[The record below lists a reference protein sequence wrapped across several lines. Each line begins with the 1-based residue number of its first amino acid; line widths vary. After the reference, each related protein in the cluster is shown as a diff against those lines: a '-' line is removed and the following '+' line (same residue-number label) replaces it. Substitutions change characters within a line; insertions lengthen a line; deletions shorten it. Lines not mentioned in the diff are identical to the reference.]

1 MNDLVISAF
10 NRVTVSTLFAKE
22 TKPDVDDGSVAATQ
36 SVKPSVV
43 R

>member
-1 MNDLVISAF
+1 MISVISAC
-10 NRVTVSTLFAKE
+10 NRVTVSTLFTKEAKP
-22 TKPDVDDGSVAATQ
+22 TVDDGSAAAPQ